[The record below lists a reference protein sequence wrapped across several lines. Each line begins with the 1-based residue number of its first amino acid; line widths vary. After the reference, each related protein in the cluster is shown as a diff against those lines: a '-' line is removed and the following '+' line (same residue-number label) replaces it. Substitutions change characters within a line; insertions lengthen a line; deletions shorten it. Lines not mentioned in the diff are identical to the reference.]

1 MTKLPPPVVAP
12 GAPPGTVDEVL
23 ALVRAQGGRATPSR
37 RTLLEIL
44 FTTDRHLTAE
54 ELAATVQ
61 RRSPDVHL
69 STIYRNLEELERLG
83 VVVHTHLGHGPLAY
97 QLATHAHAHFI
108 CKECGKRIEARD
120 ELFEDLT
127 RRAGKETGFVVDPH
141 HVAIFGT
148 CSECSSP

>member
-1 MTKLPPPVVAP
+1 MPKLPAPVVAP
-12 GAPPGTVDEVL
+12 GAPPGTVDEVF

-54 ELAATVQ
+54 ELAITVQ

-83 VVVHTHLGHGPLAY
+83 VVVHTHLGHGPLTY

-120 ELFEDLT
+120 EMFKDLAGRA
-127 RRAGKETGFVVDPH
+127 RREVGFVIDPH
-141 HVAIFGT
+141 HVAIFGR
-148 CSECSSP
+148 CADCAAP